1 MHVAQAAQTHGDS
14 LSGCSDLQGVE
25 HSVLVAEVQTL
36 QKHKAWADEKINQL
50 IKRVRDAEG
59 PQRLLKEEVQ
69 QLRLVRQLILYYYI
83 YIDVS
88 RVA

>member
-14 LSGCSDLQGVE
+14 LSGCSDLRGVE

-69 QLRLVRQLILYYYI
+69 QLRLVRQLILY
-83 YIDVS
+83 
-88 RVA
+88 